1 MRLGLRLGLG
11 AGAGDGSVM
20 SKKGQFQKKE
30 RQKTSKVRNDFVLVK
45 IGGVKKSQCN

>member
-1 MRLGLRLGLG
+1 MRLGLGLGLG

-30 RQKTSKVRNDFVLVK
+30 RQIVLVK